1 MTTRGSLARGL
12 GKETF
17 QGRVQKWVRKLTP
30 VGGGQG
36 ARRLTILK
44 WVPTGAAYLSYML
57 RMYVWL
63 YALTSKYCCYY
74 RRESGSNRSSQM
86 ATHSSGAHSLRVVCS
101 PFSYRS
107 CTCLQPLSV
116 HTADVQPRASCGR
129 GRGRCGAVR
138 CTRRCRRSSARPRRR
153 RRRRCA

>member
-44 WVPTGAAYLSYML
+44 WVPTGAA
-57 RMYVWL
+57 
-63 YALTSKYCCYY
+63 
-74 RRESGSNRSSQM
+74 
-86 ATHSSGAHSLRVVCS
+86 SLRCVCVHAAHCV
-101 PFSYRS
+101 YV
-107 CTCLQPLSV
+107 CTP
-116 HTADVQPRASCGR
+116 
-129 GRGRCGAVR
+129 
-138 CTRRCRRSSARPRRR
+138 
-153 RRRRCA
+153 